1 MRSRSIRFRLTL
13 WYAAALTLGLGVFG
27 GLIWLSLRQ
36 RLIVELDRDLAGRS
50 ARFEQYFRGESV
62 EAQGDQLRDELD
74 EFCQALP
81 PASYVDLRG
90 SDGFQFHYPASAAS
104 PSAAPQARTGPARP
118 PETSGTRDQPAESGS
133 VVPASSLEAGAGPAR
148 SPKPS
153 GTRDQPT
160 EPGSVVRASP
170 LETREPML
178 QRRMLERR
186 FAAGGQEFDLEVGAP
201 MENVVHTLQLL
212 RLLLWSLLPVV
223 IVLACAGG
231 AWLSGRALKPI
242 QDLTAAA
249 SAIGIEN
256 LSERLPAPATGDEL
270 ARLTEVLNSM
280 LARLEAAL
288 KRLSQFAADASHELR
303 TPLAVIR
310 TTAELALRRSRTP
323 ESYRESLA
331 EIAVETERM
340 TQLIEDLLTL
350 ARGGTEAVE
359 MPRTSLDLRA
369 LVREVC
375 TELHSLAESRQVR
388 IDAVGAESGQGPAIV
403 SGNRPALR
411 RLFVILLD
419 NALKYSPAGAEVRLR
434 LSQEGGRVAV
444 SIEDSGAGISATDL
458 PHIFER
464 FYRAGAGS
472 DKESRSQEGHGLGL
486 ALADHI
492 ARAHGATIE
501 VRSTEGA
508 SSVFR
513 VSLAAAASANL
524 QIAAIS

>member
-1 MRSRSIRFRLTL
+1 MAARSIRFRLTL
-13 WYAAALTLGLGVFG
+13 WYAAALTLGLGLFS

-36 RLIVELDRDLAGRS
+36 RLIAELDRDLAGRS
-50 ARFEQYFRGESV
+50 ARFEQYFRGESL

-81 PASYVDLRG
+81 PTSYIDLRG
-90 SDGFQFHYPASAAS
+90 SGGFQFHYP
-104 PSAAPQARTGPARP
+104 PSAARAF
-118 PETSGTRDQPAESGS
+118 
-133 VVPASSLEAGAGPAR
+133 AGRGADLRG
-148 SPKPS
+148 
-153 GTRDQPT
+153 
-160 EPGSVVRASP
+160 
-170 LETREPML
+170 L
-178 QRRMLERR
+178 QRR
-186 FAAGGQEFDLEVGAP
+186 FAVSGQEFDLEVGAP
-201 MENVVHTLQLL
+201 MDNVVHTLQLL

-270 ARLTEVLNSM
+270 ARLTDVLNGM
-280 LARLEAAL
+280 LARLEAAVT
-288 KRLSQFAADASHELR
+288 RLSQFAADASHELR

-310 TTAELALRRSRTP
+310 TTAELALRRARTP
-323 ESYRESLA
+323 ESYRQSLSEIGVES
-331 EIAVETERM
+331 ERM

-350 ARGGTEAVE
+350 ARGGTEAVQ
-359 MPRTSLDLRA
+359 MPRMPLDLRA

-375 TELHSLAESRQVR
+375 EELHSLAETRQVR
-388 IDAVGAESGQGPAIV
+388 IEASSIEASSIEAEPGRNPAIV

-434 LSQEGGRVAV
+434 LSREDGRVSV
-444 SIEDSGAGISATDL
+444 SIEDCGAGISATDL

-464 FYRAGAGS
+464 FYRAGTGS
-472 DKESRSQEGHGLGL
+472 GEESRSQDGHGLGL

-501 VRSTEGA
+501 VRSLEGA

-513 VSLAAAASANL
+513 VSFAASASSNL

>member
-1 MRSRSIRFRLTL
+1 MRTRSIRFRLTL
-13 WYAAALTLGLGVFG
+13 WYAAALTLGLGLFS

-36 RLIVELDRDLAGRS
+36 RLISELDRDLAGRS
-50 ARFEQYFRGESV
+50 ARFEQYFRGESLEV
-62 EAQGDQLRDELD
+62 QGDQLPGELD

-90 SDGFQFHYPASAAS
+90 SGGFQFHYPASAPL
-104 PSAAPQARTGPARP
+104 PSDG
-118 PETSGTRDQPAESGS
+118 
-133 VVPASSLEAGAGPAR
+133 L
-148 SPKPS
+148 
-153 GTRDQPT
+153 
-160 EPGSVVRASP
+160 
-170 LETREPML
+170 
-178 QRRMLERR
+178 RMLRRR
-186 FAAGGQEFDLEVGAP
+186 FDAGGQAFDLEVGAP
-201 MENVVHTLQLL
+201 IDNVVHTLQLL
-212 RLLLWSLLPVV
+212 RLLLWSLIPVV
-223 IVLACAGG
+223 IVIACAGG
-231 AWLSGRALKPI
+231 AWLSGRTLKPI

-249 SAIGIEN
+249 NAIGIEN

-270 ARLTEVLNSM
+270 ARLTDVLNRM
-280 LARLEAAL
+280 LARLEAAM

-303 TPLAVIR
+303 TPVAVIR

-323 ESYRESLA
+323 DSYRQSLS
-331 EIAVETERM
+331 EIAAETERM
-340 TQLIEDLLTL
+340 TQLIEDLLAL
-350 ARGGTEAVE
+350 ARSGTEAVQ

-375 TELHSLAESRQVR
+375 TELHSLAESRQIR
-388 IDAVGAESGQGPAIV
+388 IQTQSIEAELGQSPAIV

-419 NALKYSPAGAEVRLR
+419 NALKYSSAGAEVLLR
-434 LSQEGGRVAV
+434 LSQQDGRVSV

-464 FYRAGAGS
+464 FYRAGEGLNR
-472 DKESRSQEGHGLGL
+472 ESGGHGLGL

-513 VSLAAAASANL
+513 VSFAASASANL
-524 QIAAIS
+524 QIVAIS